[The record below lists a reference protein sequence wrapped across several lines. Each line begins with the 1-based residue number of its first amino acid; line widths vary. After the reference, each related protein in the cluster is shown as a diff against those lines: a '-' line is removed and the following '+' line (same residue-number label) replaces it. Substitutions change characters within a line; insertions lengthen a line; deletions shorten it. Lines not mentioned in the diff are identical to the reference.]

1 MRRGLSL
8 FLAGKNGCLFFLV
21 VTAAVVLLFH
31 ETQKSYQA
39 NHEKVYFYNLL
50 YKIPQHSLFHLSIY
64 VP

>member
-8 FLAGKNGCLFFLV
+8 FLAAKNGCLFVLV
-21 VTAAVVLLFH
+21 VAAAVMLLFH

-50 YKIPQHSLFHLSIY
+50 YKIPPHSLFHLSIY